1 MNSLFSVLMDHAGD
15 TASTESCDPAKKRYA
30 TYFSDSFPDI
40 LTSLRDSDDDR
51 SEWNFNPSPSH
62 LFLHAVTPKIETEAT
77 QGSVAFTPA
86 QEIASSYRRKS
97 LSIVIPP
104 RIDYSLSIDSSE
116 DDTLVDDWECCS
128 LDDVHRDI
136 VDTDPKIRF
145 SSDDLT
151 DFKAEAFAE
160 MLRCKLTP
168 EDPLVCPRPGC
179 RDTVTNVKGLACHLH
194 LHDIVND
201 RRFECS
207 LCSGRYETNQ
217 ELAMHPCPS
226 KSISAPCSPVVASL
240 YRVFAKI
247 TSLS

>member
-15 TASTESCDPAKKRYA
+15 TASTQSCDPAKKRYA
-30 TYFSDSFPDI
+30 TYFSESFPDI
-40 LTSLRDSDDDR
+40 LASLRDSDDDQ
-51 SEWNFNPSPSH
+51 SAWNFQPSPSH
-62 LFLHAVTPKIETEAT
+62 LFLHAISRKVETEAT
-77 QGSVAFTPA
+77 QRPVAFTPA

-104 RIDYSLSIDSSE
+104 RANYSLSIDSSE
-116 DDTLVDDWECCS
+116 DDTLVDDSEYCS
-128 LDDVHRDI
+128 LDDVRRDI
-136 VDTDPKIRF
+136 LDTDPKIRL

-160 MLRCKLTP
+160 MLRCQLTP
-168 EDPLVCPRPGC
+168 EDSLVCPRPGC

-194 LHDIVND
+194 LHDIVDD
-201 RRFECS
+201 RRFECN
-207 LCSGRYETNQ
+207 LCDGRYETNQ

-226 KSISAPCSPVVASL
+226 RSISAPCSPVVASL

>member
-1 MNSLFSVLMDHAGD
+1 M
-15 TASTESCDPAKKRYA
+15 
-30 TYFSDSFPDI
+30 
-40 LTSLRDSDDDR
+40 
-51 SEWNFNPSPSH
+51 
-62 LFLHAVTPKIETEAT
+62 
-77 QGSVAFTPA
+77 
-86 QEIASSYRRKS
+86 
-97 LSIVIPP
+97 
-104 RIDYSLSIDSSE
+104 
-116 DDTLVDDWECCS
+116 
-128 LDDVHRDI
+128 
-136 VDTDPKIRF
+136 DTDPKIRF

-194 LHDIVND
+194 LHDIVDD
-201 RRFECS
+201 RRFECN
-207 LCSGRYETNQ
+207 LCDGRYETNQ

-240 YRVFAKI
+240 YRAFAKI